1 MKTMYLLISLF
12 VISSCVSV
20 RLPNEIKVNVT
31 FPENLSEENI
41 SQIIDKIPAAYYNR
55 RGKTRIEVVTSQ
67 AAQPKKTQE
76 TEIPQY
82 E

>member
-1 MKTMYLLISLF
+1 MKTLYLLIFLIA
-12 VISSCVSV
+12 ISSCVSV

-31 FPENLSEENI
+31 FPENLSEKNI
-41 SQIIDKIPAAYYNR
+41 SQIIEKIPSAHYKR

-67 AAQPKKTQE
+67 AAHPNKTQE
-76 TEIPQY
+76 TEIPQH